1 MPRITLRD
9 LETERPV
16 SCPYTDALIGR
27 DPSCP
32 LLIDGP
38 SARVVSGQ
46 HARVFFQDG
55 NWWIQDLSRNGTVL
69 DQERLI
75 KGERHA
81 LRVDQVIGLGD
92 SGPRLRV
99 EVLES
104 RLVAET
110 LMEVDRQPAS
120 SAPSVPPAPA
130 APAPPPTPRRPSASS
145 SPNNKPAG
153 QRAAPGPRNSEAARP
168 GLRIEEPTEPMK
180 PSPDWIVH
188 VVLRMTHT
196 NQRFEVR
203 GDVVRTGR
211 SPDCAVQIPPELGAS
226 VSRVHAEIA
235 VQDGGV
241 VIRDAGSRN
250 GTFVNGE
257 RILDAHPA
265 RRGDLVM
272 LGPGGPTFTIDEIR
286 IVKEAQQPRPKPLR
300 PPAPSTPLQSEPD
313 TEPPEGESVLG
324 RVIRGIGKAFGK

>member
-9 LETERPV
+9 LETEKPV

-32 LLIDGP
+32 LLVEGP

-55 NWWIQDLSRNGTVL
+55 SWWIQDLSRNGTVL
-69 DQERLI
+69 DNERLI
-75 KGERHA
+75 RGERHA
-81 LRVDQVIGLGD
+81 LRIDQVIGLGD

-110 LMEVDRQPAS
+110 LMEVDRGASS
-120 SAPSVPPAPA
+120 SAPGTTAPRRSAPGVQAPA
-130 APAPPPTPRRPSASS
+130 R
-145 SPNNKPAG
+145 NE
-153 QRAAPGPRNSEAARP
+153 AAEGATAALRKSEAARA
-168 GLRIEEPTEPMK
+168 GIRIEEPTEPMK
-180 PSPDWIVH
+180 PASDWVVH
-188 VVLRMTHT
+188 VVLRMAHT
-196 NQRFEVR
+196 NQRFDVR

-211 SPDCAVQIPPELGAS
+211 SPDCTVQIPPELGAS

-235 VQDGGV
+235 IEDGGV

-250 GTFVNGE
+250 GTFVNGA
-257 RILDAHPA
+257 RISEPHSA
-265 RRGDLVM
+265 RRGDLIM
-272 LGPGGPTFTIDEIR
+272 LGSGGPTLTIDEIH
-286 IVKEAQQPRPKPLR
+286 IVKGEQPPPPLKPSADR
-300 PPAPSTPLQSEPD
+300 SVPASSSRLKEPD
-313 TEPPEGESVLG
+313 TEPPVGEGVIDRVL
-324 RVIRGIGKAFGK
+324 RGIGKAFGR